1 MPITALRKRYQEA
14 LNDFFHKDEEKALY
28 EVSNLGKELVLE
40 KLGPDVLLEIHSI
53 CLKKIVEKLD
63 PVTISRMV
71 VNANEVLLNGIMAY
85 AMNYYS
91 FMELIEN
98 EKLKLEEVRGELQ
111 LKAAK
116 LEEANEKLH
125 EMDRLKSLFIA
136 TMSHELRTPL
146 NSIIGFSRI
155 LMDEW
160 AGPLNEEQKENL
172 AIILTS
178 GKHLLGLI
186 NDIIDISKIEAGK
199 IERRLEKFDL
209 ADMISEGTMALT
221 NEAHRKNLT
230 LQVKSEHIMMRTDR
244 KRFLQCVLN
253 LLSNAVKFT
262 EQGGITVNAC
272 RHGFR
277 RIEVVISDTGIGI
290 PQEYHQSLFTPF
302 LSIESPLRAK
312 SQGAGLGLYL
322 TRRLVTNILE
332 GELLFESVPGK
343 GSVFTMRLPVK
354 PRRTQEVAIFETER
368 LWEQS

>member
-1 MPITALRKRYQEA
+1 MPISALRKRYQEA

-40 KLGPDVLLEIHSI
+40 KLGPDVLLEIHSL
-53 CLKKIVEKLD
+53 CLKRIVEKLD

-98 EKLKLEEVRGELQ
+98 EKQKLEVVRGELQ
-111 LKAAK
+111 QKAAK

-160 AGPLNEEQKENL
+160 AGPLSGEQKENL
-172 AIILTS
+172 GIILTS

-199 IERRLEKFDL
+199 IERKLEKFDVADVIGEGVVAL
-209 ADMISEGTMALT
+209 A
-221 NEAHRKNLT
+221 NEAHRKNLE
-230 LQVKSEHIMMRTDR
+230 LRVEAEHITMHTDR
-244 KRFLQCVLN
+244 KRLLQSILN

-262 EQGGITVNAC
+262 EEGSVTISA
-272 RHGFR
+272 R
-277 RIEVVISDTGIGI
+277 RAGLRVVELAIADTGIGI
-290 PQEYHQSLFTPF
+290 PRQYHASLFTPF
-302 LSIESPLRAK
+302 FSIESPLRSK

-322 TRRLVTNILE
+322 TKRLITNILE
-332 GELLFESVPGK
+332 GELQFESQPGK
-343 GSVFTMRLPVK
+343 GSVFTLRIPRK
-354 PRRTQEVAIFETER
+354 PKRTEAIAFLESEK
-368 LWEQS
+368 LWEPS